1 MFQDNSDNFSSE
13 MTMFQQRMKQL
24 QISANQLFFN

>member
-24 QISANQLFFN
+24 HISARQLFFY